1 MSGKAPDQ
9 HQAQVPDDVEEASR
23 PHVQAMTS
31 TSGAAYEL
39 ETSGDGEVQQMAA
52 SQDDTADLFGS
63 PLQETSGDLEVSLSS
78 SSDSESY
85 QGDRDASDNET
96 QDLGGTGTAED
107 GAGGTERA
115 AAHNETIDGGLL
127 ISFTP
132 GFL

>member
-1 MSGKAPDQ
+1 MSGMEPDQ
-9 HQAQVPDDVEEASR
+9 HQAQVLNDVEEASR
-23 PHVQAMTS
+23 PQGQATTS

-96 QDLGGTGTAED
+96 PDLGGTGTAED
-107 GAGGTERA
+107 GAGGRT
-115 AAHNETIDGGLL
+115 TMGWG
-127 ISFTP
+127 
-132 GFL
+132 